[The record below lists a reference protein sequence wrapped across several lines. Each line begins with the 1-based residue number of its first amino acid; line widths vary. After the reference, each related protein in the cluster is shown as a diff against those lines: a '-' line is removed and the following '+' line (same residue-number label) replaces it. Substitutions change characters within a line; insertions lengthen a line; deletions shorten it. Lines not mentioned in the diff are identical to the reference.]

1 MADGGQRTVK
11 DMERRELHPADSD
24 SESVPSPSAARCPPF
39 TSDAVQASDRPPL
52 TQIKWHC
59 RRGMRELDVVLE
71 RYLQQRYATAP
82 LAEQRAFEALLE
94 LPDPQLFAYL
104 VRRETP
110 ADPDWMNVISQLAV
124 FEP

>member
-1 MADGGQRTVK
+1 MIEK
-11 DMERRELHPADSD
+11 DRKDLHSSDSD
-24 SESVPSPSAARCPPF
+24 SASDPVPSPSAVRRPPF
-39 TSDAVQASDRPPL
+39 TQL
-52 TQIKWHC
+52 KWRC

-94 LPDPQLFAYL
+94 LPDPQLFGFL
-104 VRRETP
+104 VRRESP
-110 ADPDWMNVISQLAV
+110 ADPEWVNVVSQLAA